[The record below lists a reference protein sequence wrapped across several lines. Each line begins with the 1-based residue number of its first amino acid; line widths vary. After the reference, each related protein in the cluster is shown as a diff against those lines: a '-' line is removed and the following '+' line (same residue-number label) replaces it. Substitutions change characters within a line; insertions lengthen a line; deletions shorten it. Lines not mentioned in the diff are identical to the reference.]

1 MVTKIEKK
9 NLCTMVIILTFM
21 VGGVRRRDKMTNSG
35 KLDHSGIL
43 KNQRI
48 YLIKVT
54 DLISNSQEL
63 SFIF

>member
-1 MVTKIEKK
+1 
-9 NLCTMVIILTFM
+9 MVIILTFM
-21 VGGVRRRDKMTNSG
+21 IGGIRRRDKMTNSG